1 MKTIY
6 VILICAI
13 FFAIKIE
20 AQSKLS
26 NITPVSPE
34 GEFSTP
40 IWSPDGEKIVF
51 TDHHNDALFV
61 VDVIKSNT
69 IQKVKSAQGIG
80 YLANWSA
87 DSNSIIFREKPK
99 EALFSELVV
108 KSINLSTKKEKIVQ
122 GVHPDNT
129 NILRKSKFQK
139 EKILTVY
146 INLETLQ
153 LEAKY
158 GTHGKPWVI
167 TKEGG
172 QYYHPIVAP
181 NQKYVVVHEGP
192 GMYLYA
198 IDGKEKRKYLGNGL
212 ASAWLP
218 DSSGVVTF
226 EDKSNDGHSI
236 TASDLFY
243 ISAKTAQ
250 KVQLTNSKD
259 SIETWADVSPNGKKI
274 AFTDE
279 KSGRIF
285 IADLNLQN

>member
-1 MKTIY
+1 MKRIY
-6 VILICAI
+6 LILTCAI
-13 FFAIKIE
+13 CFAIKIE

-40 IWSPDGEKIVF
+40 IWSPDGKKIVF

-61 VDVIKSNT
+61 VDITKSNT

-87 DSNSIIFREKPK
+87 DSNSIIFREKPN
-99 EALFSELVV
+99 ETLFSELVV
-108 KSINLSTKKEKIVQ
+108 KSINLSTRKEKKLNEI
-122 GVHPDNT
+122 HPDNT
-129 NILRKSKFQK
+129 NTMRKLDHKNS
-139 EKILTVY
+139 IIVY

-153 LEAKY
+153 LEAKH
-158 GTHGKPWVI
+158 GSNGKPWII
-167 TKEGG
+167 TKENG
-172 QYYHPIVAP
+172 QYYHPIISP
-181 NQKYVVVHEGP
+181 DQKYVVVHEGP

-198 IDGKEKRKYLGNGL
+198 INGKEKRKYLGHGL
-212 ASAWLP
+212 ASSWLP

-236 TASDLFY
+236 SASDLFY
-243 ISAKTAQ
+243 ISAKTTE
-250 KVQLTNSKD
+250 KIQLTNSIN
-259 SIETWADVSPNGKKI
+259 SIETWSDVSPNGKKI